1 MLDLSHGATPDAV
14 ALACGGQLLFAG
26 SKRIS
31 GAAIDSRK
39 VTEGDL
45 FIAVP
50 GERTD
55 GHNYLLSAAES
66 GASAVLVEREGL
78 PIDALR
84 DFDCSVILVEST
96 TKALALLASAHKAE
110 LSALTVAVTGSVGKT
125 TTRQYIYAVL
135 SQKYRTHKTEGNYN
149 NELGLP
155 LTLLAQKDSH
165 EASVIELGMAKK
177 GEISFLSR
185 ISCPSI
191 GVITTIG
198 TSHIEHLGS
207 REAIRDAKMEI
218 TEGMEPNGI
227 LILNGDEPLL
237 ALGDCYVYVALNNRA
252 ADYYP
257 ENIRYTPDGMSFT
270 AVTPAG
276 NIENCLIPTLGEH
289 TVLDAMY
296 AVAVGRLAGLSDEQ
310 IRIGLTQ
317 FEGVGMRQNIRFHND
332 YLYILDYYNASVE
345 SIKASLTVA
354 KRLASDNGGRCVAV
368 LGNVLELGELSEELH
383 RSIGTFV
390 TDLNVDLLFTF
401 GKDASLIAEEAVQ
414 KGMPAEHVRSFL
426 DIEAPEPIAAAIRL
440 SLCDKDCILIKASHG
455 VRMGRIAD
463 LLLNN

>member
-1 MLDLSHGATPDAV
+1 MLDLSHGAAPEAV
-14 ALACGGQLLFAG
+14 ALATGGRLLVTG
-26 SKRIS
+26 TKRIF

-39 VTEGDL
+39 ITEGDL
-45 FIAVP
+45 FVAVG

-66 GASAVLVEREGL
+66 GASAVLVEREMIPL
-78 PIDALR
+78 DALR
-84 DFDCSVILVEST
+84 DADCSVILVENT
-96 TKALALLASAHKAE
+96 VKALALLASAHKAE

-155 LTLLAQKDSH
+155 LTLLAQKESH
-165 EASVIELGMAKK
+165 EASVVELGMAKK

-185 ISCPSI
+185 LVRPNI

-218 TEGMEPNGI
+218 TEGMEPGGT

-237 ALGDCYVYVALNNRA
+237 ALGDGYVYVALNNHS
-252 ADYYP
+252 ADFYA
-257 ENIRYTPDGMSFT
+257 EDVRYTPDGMRFT
-270 AVTPAG
+270 AVTPSG
-276 NIENCLIPTLGEH
+276 RIENCLIPTLGEH

-296 AVAVGRLAGLSDEQ
+296 AVAVGRYAGLSDDK
-310 IRIGLTQ
+310 IRVGLTR
-317 FEGVGMRQNIRFHND
+317 FEGVGMRQNIRSHNGC
-332 YLYILDYYNASVE
+332 LYVLDYYNASAE
-345 SIKASLTVA
+345 SMKASLAVT
-354 KRLASDNGGRCVAV
+354 KRLASDCGGRCLAV

-383 RSIGTFV
+383 RSIGAFV
-390 TDLNVDLLFTF
+390 AEIGVDQLFTF
-401 GKDASLIAEEAVQ
+401 GEDASLVAEEAMRR
-414 KGMPAEHVRSFL
+414 GLPSESIHVFT
-426 DIEAPEPIAAAIRL
+426 DIEAPEPITEAIA
-440 SLCDKDCILIKASHG
+440 SLLREKDCVLIKASNG

-463 LLLNN
+463 RLLND